1 MILESIPSEF
11 IAGDTWRWTRD
22 FADYPAGTWTVTYY
36 FENSAQTFNVAG
48 VASGTSHD
56 FTIAAA
62 ATAAYKPGRYYWSA
76 RATDGTIV
84 ETIAGESGWIEVKVD
99 PAAAGTKDRRSWARR
114 TLEAVEAFL
123 EGNASTAQASM
134 SLGGRSL
141 SRWSLAEL
149 QQWRND
155 LRQEVRTE
163 EAGANAGLGR
173 NIKVR
178 FGRA

>member
-11 IAGDTWRWTRD
+11 IAGDTWRWTRA
-22 FADYPAGTWTVTYY
+22 FADYPAGTWTVTYGSQI
-36 FENSAQTFNVAG
+36 FSIAG
-48 VASGTSHD
+48 VANGTAHD
-56 FTIAAA
+56 FVIAAS
-62 ATAAYKPGRYYWSA
+62 ATAAYKPGRYFWSA
-76 RATDGTIV
+76 RAVNGSIV
-84 ETIAGESGWIEVKVD
+84 ETIAGESGWLEVKPD
-99 PAAAGTKDRRSWARR
+99 PSTGTHDMRSQTRR
-114 TLEAVEAFL
+114 TLDAVSAFL

-149 QQWRND
+149 QQWEDR
-155 LRQEVRTE
+155 LRERVRIE
-163 EAGANAGLGR
+163 EAGARAGLGR